1 MAGTVYIKLEQK
13 TQLMK
18 LDVTVGDLGT
28 VFCKD
33 INVQSYVRN
42 LQLYKFQNV
51 RGTAKHPKRVIIS
64 VMQIIKL
71 VQEKYPAY
79 NVINLGETDVVVE
92 LVKVKKQKN
101 ILVWLKVLMVCLI
114 CFFGTAFTIIA
125 FHNDIGITAVF
136 SSFYE
141 NVTGNKSDGFSPLEV
156 FYTVGLAVG
165 MCIFFNHVGGRRI
178 TKDPTPIEV
187 EMLIYE
193 EEVNRTLIATAEREG
208 KEVDVD

>member
-33 INVQSYVRN
+33 LNVQSYVRT
-42 LQLYKFQNV
+42 LQLYRFQNV
-51 RGTAKHPKRVIIS
+51 QGAAKHPKRVIIS
-64 VMQIIKL
+64 VMRIIKL
-71 VQEKYPAY
+71 VQEKYPSY

-114 CFFGTAFTIIA
+114 CFLGTAFTIIA

-136 SSFYE
+136 SRFYE

-156 FYTVGLAVG
+156 SYTVGLATG
-165 MCIFFNHVGGRRI
+165 MCIFFNHIGGRRI

-193 EEVNRTLIATAEREG
+193 DEVNRTLIATAEREG